1 MRKDARS
8 YCNSY
13 LNSNSLN
20 TINLECPPVY
30 RQINSPEH
38 HMNQKIAELKN
49 SLKIDETIEP
59 RNELN
64 IFVESCNVNDIHN
77 PIDKYKMLTAV
88 WPAKDI
94 KNYWAITKGKNKS
107 YQFLKDF

>member
-1 MRKDARS
+1 MELGINNK
-8 YCNSY
+8 Y
-13 LNSNSLN
+13 NSNL
-20 TINLECPPVY
+20 TINSLCPPIY
-30 RQINSPEH
+30 RKTNSHEH
-38 HMNQKIAELKN
+38 YMKQKIAELLN
-49 SLKIDETIEP
+49 NLKTDESNEP
-59 RNELN
+59 KDELN
-64 IFVESCNVNDIHN
+64 FFEESCNVNDIHN